1 MSISGLSKARL
12 ARMHEVMAGYVE
24 RGEVPGLI
32 TLVSRRGEVHVDLIG
47 TQAFG
52 ERSPMRRDT
61 IFRISS
67 LTKPIIAVAT
77 LILAEEGQ
85 VQLDEPVN
93 VLLPELAERRV
104 LKRLDGELHDTVA
117 ASRPIT
123 VRDLLTFCMGFG
135 QIMGSPDAYPIL
147 KAAHEQQLG
156 MGPPSPSLLPPPD
169 EWMRRLG
176 QLPLMHQPGEQWMYH
191 TGSDVLGVLIA
202 RASGQ
207 PLERF
212 LLERI
217 FEPLGMQDTGFSVPE
232 ASLDRFVTSYWND
245 PVSGKLVVYD
255 PARGSQWSHPPAFP
269 SGAGGLVSTIDDYL
283 AFGQMMLALGK
294 HGNERILSRL
304 SIEAMT
310 TDQLTPEQ
318 KAVSNLVP
326 GFFDTHGWG
335 FGVSIITR
343 RDDIAAVPGRYGW
356 DGSMG
361 TSWYC
366 DPQENMIIIL
376 MTPCFLAAPHPPNV
390 TFWTLAYQAI
400 DD

>member
-1 MSISGLSKARL
+1 MNISGLSKARL

-24 RGEVPGLI
+24 RGEVPGLV
-32 TLVSRRGEVHVDLIG
+32 TLVSRRGEAHVDLIG

-61 IFRISS
+61 IFRVSS

-77 LILAEEGQ
+77 LILAEEGK
-85 VQLDEPVN
+85 VRLDEPVDA
-93 VLLPELAERRV
+93 LLPELAERQV
-104 LKRLDGELHDTVA
+104 LKRLDGPLDDTVE

-123 VRDLLTFCMGFG
+123 VRDLLTFRMGFG
-135 QIMGSPDAYPIL
+135 QIMGPPDAYPIL
-147 KAAHEQQLG
+147 KAAQEQQLG

-176 QLPLMHQPGEQWMYH
+176 QLPLMHQPGERWMYN

-202 RASGQ
+202 RAASQ

-212 LLERI
+212 LRERI
-217 FEPLGMQDTGFSVPE
+217 FEPLGMRDTGFSVPD
-232 ASLDRFVTSYWND
+232 ASLGRFVTSYWND
-245 PVSGKLVVYD
+245 AASGKLVVYD
-255 PARGSQWSHPPAFP
+255 PARGGQWSHFPAFP

-283 AFGQMMLALGK
+283 AFGQMMLGFGK
-294 HGNERILSRL
+294 YGNERILSRL

-318 KAVSNLVP
+318 KAVSSLVP

-335 FGVSIITR
+335 FGVSVITK

-356 DGSMG
+356 DGATG

-366 DPQENMIIIL
+366 DPREHMITIL
-376 MTPCFLAAPHPPNV
+376 MSPCFFAAPAPPNV
-390 TFWTLAYQAI
+390 SFWTLAYQAI